1 MRGVDV
7 WVLEGRL
14 VIVQKELVVEV
25 LERAAVLVIWLLDLI
40 DLLGKGVREGAKVP
54 ALDLVE
60 VVVLVEVLDW
70 VAVRVGT
77 RASSRLRSE
86 ATAQAS
92 SSSQRI
98 LLADH
103 LSKRLGIA

>member
-1 MRGVDV
+1 M
-7 WVLEGRL
+7 
-14 VIVQKELVVEV
+14 QKELLVEL
-25 LERAAVLVIWLLDLI
+25 LERAAVLVWRLLDLN
-40 DLLGKGVREGAKVP
+40 DLLGKEVREGAKVP

-70 VAVRVGT
+70 VAVRVGI
-77 RASSRLRSE
+77 RASSRPSGLESAE
-86 ATAQAS
+86 ASAQA